1 MITVEP
7 ELLAIARAGLP
18 GAPPPPRFGW
28 DEWLDPVMA
37 NGLAGLFASSA
48 AAGMVD
54 IDAAMAARL
63 RQQLEL
69 EATWAV
75 QLEGEL
81 LRLRPALE
89 RIGALV
95 MSGPVLAHGAYSD
108 PLFRP
113 FNHLDLLVAGRRMPE
128 AVSVFSHY
136 GYQRAQPPTGSGLDA
151 RVGKAFVLEHP
162 GGVIIRLH
170 RTLAA
175 GSIGEDAGR
184 RAAGHREVMIG
195 SHPVAAPSWESHLLE
210 CTLDAIVG
218 GGLTRPLAVRDIAEI
233 LHHPALDPV
242 AAVDLAERWQ
252 IARPVGYSLRAAR
265 DALGLDLP
273 PALAALARRAAA
285 PPPAMA
291 VAATALD
298 QRPARPR
305 MDAAAYAAAPV
316 NGRRDDTGDHAG
328 PVRSLPALPEA
339 DATHIGELDAP
350 SSLPVLPATNPVA
363 TSELATVDLG
373 ERPSPPLVRTAHRN
387 GTVHPGVGVAAGRQG
402 TWTRA
407 RPPRQGTTRA
417 RTSSAATDAGRNGG
431 GDRAGDD
438 SDGPGPPSEPTA
450 PGTGPG
456 VRTAAAPPP
465 SRLGPVLGLTGG
477 ALLGATAASAQLGNH
492 RVGIALVP
500 VAGLLLAAAAG
511 QRIAR
516 RRPVEDWVGR
526 WLVLAVAVKL
536 TASYLRYHTLINQY
550 EGVGDAVDYDHFGR
564 LYASAWLEGGAAP
577 ELGDLRQHNF
587 VRWFT
592 GVVYYLFGI
601 DMVTGFLVFGLLAL
615 VGSYLWY
622 RATVEAVPTV
632 NRRLYLGLVLF
643 MPSVAYWPASIGK
656 ESLMQLAIGMVALAT
671 ARLVRQQLLTAFM
684 LGAPGGALLWYV
696 RPHLLAM
703 AMVAVGCA
711 YVGGRVRSSDS
722 GVRGF
727 LTRPVGL
734 LAVALLVGFTV
745 SQGAEFLGLEE
756 LSIASVE
763 ARLQQEAETSE
774 GLEGGS
780 SFETGGGSL
789 NPLHLPQGAVTV
801 LLRPFPWET
810 DSALQLLASLESGL
824 VAVLLF
830 SRLASLGAAL
840 ARARSTP
847 FLLYC
852 WGLVI
857 LYAATFSSIGNF
869 GILVRQRSLVLP
881 ALFVLI
887 AMRPTAASTTA
898 DASARTTSRSA
909 TPGGVRAGSH

>member
-1 MITVEP
+1 VITIEP
-7 ELLAIARAGLP
+7 ELRAIARVGLP
-18 GAPPPPRFGW
+18 GAPPPPPVRW

-37 NGLAGLFASSA
+37 SGLAGLFSSGA
-48 AAGMVD
+48 AAGLID

-63 RQQLEL
+63 QRQLEL
-69 EATWAV
+69 EATRAV

-81 LRLRPALE
+81 LRLGPALE
-89 RIGALV
+89 RLGAVV
-95 MSGPVLAHGAYSD
+95 MWGPVLAHGAYRD

-113 FNHLDLLVAGRRMPE
+113 FSHLDMLVAGRRMPE
-128 AVSVFSHY
+128 AVSVFAHY
-136 GYQRAQPPTGSGLDA
+136 GYQLAQPPIGSGLDA
-151 RVGKAFVLEHP
+151 RVGKAFALEHP
-162 GGVIIRLH
+162 GGVMIRLH

-175 GSIGEDAGR
+175 GSIGEDAGW

-195 SHPVAAPSWESHLLE
+195 SHPVAAPSWEVHLLE
-210 CTLDAIVG
+210 CTLDAIVE
-218 GGLTRPLAVRDIAEI
+218 GGLTRPLAVRDIAEM
-233 LHHPALDPV
+233 LHHPMLDPV

-273 PALAALARRAAA
+273 PALAALARRSAA

-291 VAATALD
+291 VAATAPY
-298 QRPARPR
+298 QGTARPP

-316 NGRRDDTGDHAG
+316 DWRHNGDTGQHAP

-339 DATHIGELDAP
+339 VGTHTGELGAP
-350 SSLPVLPATNPVA
+350 AGPPELQAANPAVTG
-363 TSELATVDLG
+363 ELATVNLG
-373 ERPSPPLVRTAHRN
+373 ERSSPPPVRAAHRN
-387 GTVHPGVGVAAGRQG
+387 GILHPGAGVAAGRQG
-402 TWTRA
+402 AWTSA

-417 RTSSAATDAGRNGG
+417 RSRSGATGTSRNGA

-438 SDGPGPPSEPTA
+438 SDGPGPPAEPPASGAT
-450 PGTGPG
+450 PGA
-456 VRTAAAPPP
+456 RTAGAPPT
-465 SRLGPVLGLTGG
+465 RLGLVLGLTGG
-477 ALLGATAASAQLGNH
+477 ALLVATAACTQLGNH
-492 RVGIALVP
+492 SVGIVLVP

-511 QRIAR
+511 HRIAR
-516 RRPVEDWVGR
+516 RHPGEDWVGR
-526 WLVLAVAVKL
+526 WLMLAVAVKL
-536 TASYLRYHTLINQY
+536 TASYFRYQTLINRY
-550 EGVGDAVDYDHFGR
+550 EGVGDAVDYHNFGQR
-564 LYASAWLEGGAAP
+564 LASAWLEGGAAP
-577 ELGDLRQHNF
+577 ELGDMRQHNF

-601 DMVTGFLVFGLLAL
+601 DMITGFLVFGLLAL

-622 RATVEAVPTV
+622 RAAAEAVPGI
-632 NRRLYLGLVLF
+632 NRRLYLGLVMFL
-643 MPSVAYWPASIGK
+643 PSMAYWPASIGK
-656 ESLMQLAIGMVALAT
+656 ESLMQLAIGMIALAT
-671 ARLVRQQLLTAFM
+671 AQLLRQRLVTAFV
-684 LGAPGGALLWYV
+684 LGAPGGVLLWYV

-711 YVGGRVRSSDS
+711 YIGGRVRGSDS
-722 GVRGF
+722 GLRAF

-756 LSIASVE
+756 LSIGSVE
-763 ARLQQEAETSE
+763 ARLEQEAETSE

-780 SFETGGGSL
+780 SFDTGGSSL
-789 NPLHLPQGAVTV
+789 NPLYLPQGAVTV

-810 DSALQLLASLESGL
+810 DSSLQLLASLESAL
-824 VAVLLF
+824 VAALII
-830 SRLASLGAAL
+830 SRLPSLGAAL

-887 AMRPTAASTTA
+887 AVRPTAAATAA
-898 DASARTTSRSA
+898 DASARTTTRSA
-909 TPGGVRAGSH
+909 TSRGVHAGSH